1 MSSQARTLGSN
12 NDNTVADTDVPDGG
26 VISALTKKEDHRTV
40 VLKGNVEAGQQRK
53 QNENYITTAK
63 YTIVTFLPKFLFEQF
78 RRYANIFFL
87 TIGLLQQIPDVSP
100 TGRYVTI
107 VPFTFIL
114 MLTALKELY
123 EDSKRHSSDR
133 KANSNNTQIFDKSEK
148 KFIDAQWRNLCV
160 GDIIKVQGGSF
171 FPADLILLSSSDP
184 GGICYIETANLDG
197 ETNLKLR
204 EALPVT
210 LDYTSEDKIDGL
222 EGRVE
227 CEQPNSNLYKFN
239 GNIKLLEQDHA
250 SPLNLSSL
258 LLRGAKLMN
267 TEWICGKYNSFEKSI
282 QIFKKSLL

>member
-1 MSSQARTLGSN
+1 MGSKARTLGSN
-12 NDNTVADTDVPDGG
+12 NDNTIADTDEPDGA
-26 VISALTKKEDHRTV
+26 VISALTTKEDHRTV
-40 VLKGNVEAGQQRK
+40 VLKGHCLSGQRK

-63 YTIVTFLPKFLFEQF
+63 YSFVTFLPKFLFEQF

-87 TIGLLQQIPDVSP
+87 TIGLLQQIPGVSP

-114 MLTALKELY
+114 MLTALKEIY
-123 EDSKRHSSDR
+123 EDSKRHRSDR
-133 KANSNNTQIFDKSEK
+133 KANSNKTQIFDKTSK
-148 KFIDAQWRNLCV
+148 KFIDTQWRNLCV
-160 GDIIKVQGGSF
+160 GDVIKVQGGSY

-204 EALPVT
+204 EALAST
-210 LDYTSEDKIDGL
+210 LDYTSEDQIDGL
-222 EGRVE
+222 EGEVH

-239 GNIKLLEQDHA
+239 GNIKLSEQDQA

-267 TEWICGKYNSFEKSI
+267 TEWVCGK
-282 QIFKKSLL
+282 